1 MSLYWGLFAGWVSW
15 VGSRGGGGTVRLVLH
30 SVTTFSPCFSAI
42 SILQNPYKISTISY
56 LQRSI
61 MFLIEPPIF
70 MNGHIMKIQL
80 IKDVIGRLDGS
91 SQDRSIDNIIVH
103 VARFEKFGTLLD
115 FFDSER

>member
-1 MSLYWGLFAGWVSW
+1 
-15 VGSRGGGGTVRLVLH
+15 
-30 SVTTFSPCFSAI
+30 
-42 SILQNPYKISTISY
+42 
-56 LQRSI
+56 
-61 MFLIEPPIF
+61 